1 MGKLGTGRNN
11 QLSQNG
17 LLYDSDGNV
26 FDLTE
31 WYKDNSLSTT
41 ESHLAL
47 LSEVLCE
54 LKLIKTH
61 LSLMTDEEL
70 LENDIEDN

>member
-11 QLSQNG
+11 QLSANG

-31 WYKDNSLSTT
+31 WYKANSFSVMESQLS
-41 ESHLAL
+41 L
-47 LSEVLCE
+47 LSDILLE
-54 LKLIKTH
+54 LKFVRTH

-70 LENDIEDN
+70 KETDIEEL